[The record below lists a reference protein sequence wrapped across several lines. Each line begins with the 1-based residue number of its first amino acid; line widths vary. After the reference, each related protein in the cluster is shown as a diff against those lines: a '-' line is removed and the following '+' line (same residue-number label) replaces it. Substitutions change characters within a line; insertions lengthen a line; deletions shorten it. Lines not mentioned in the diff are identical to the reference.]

1 MGRKRTSARGRLGVV
16 GLKAGAAITVATVAL
31 CTGAGTASAGRRST
45 TEELVE
51 QADAICAAA
60 AAELNPLFAQLFPT
74 GTETPSAEEAAPV
87 MAEAAQVLTEE
98 VRDLTALKPSLEAQA
113 DWLDIER
120 LLRRLDHLVRR
131 SAQLAAAGD
140 TEGYLTHLGAA
151 NEVDWESREIF
162 RSIGSTVCAGDA

>member
-1 MGRKRTSARGRLGVV
+1 MGRKGTGARRWVGAGVR
-16 GLKAGAAITVATVAL
+16 AGAAITVASVAL
-31 CTGAGTASAGRRST
+31 CTGSGAAGAGERSG
-45 TEELVE
+45 TEDLIE

-60 AAELNPLFAQLFPT
+60 GEELLPLFAQLFPT
-74 GTETPSAEEAAPV
+74 GTETPPAEEAAPV
-87 MAEAAQVLTEE
+87 MAEAAQIITEE
-98 VRDLTALKPSLEAQA
+98 VRDLTALKPSLEVQA
-113 DWLDIER
+113 EWLDIER

-140 TEGYLTHLGAA
+140 TEGYLMHLGAA